1 MVDLIRQVNQSGVT
15 ILMIEHVMRAVMSL
29 SDRMYVLNFGKL
41 IAEGT
46 PAEICTD
53 PIVIEA
59 YLGKIGQKEAKQC

>member
-29 SDRMYVLNFGKL
+29 SDRMYVLSFGKL

-46 PAEICTD
+46 P
-53 PIVIEA
+53 V
-59 YLGKIGQKEAKQC
+59 